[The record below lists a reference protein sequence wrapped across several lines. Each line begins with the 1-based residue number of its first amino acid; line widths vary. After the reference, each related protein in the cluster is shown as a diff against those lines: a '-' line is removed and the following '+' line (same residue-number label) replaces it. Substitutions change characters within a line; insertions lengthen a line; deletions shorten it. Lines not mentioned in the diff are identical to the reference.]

1 MTQAQSE
8 TPQRQSANTLRLII
22 RGAVGM
28 VAIYALTLIALNNS
42 GNTYVTLT
50 IVSAIGAIAGVH
62 AAKST

>member
-8 TPQRQSANTLRLII
+8 TSKSQSNILRII
-22 RGAVGM
+22 IKGAVSM

-62 AAKST
+62 TAKST

>member
-1 MTQAQSE
+1 MTQAQPDTS
-8 TPQRQSANTLRLII
+8 QRQSSNTLRLII

-28 VAIYALTLIALNNS
+28 VAIYALTLIALNNT

-50 IVSAIGAIAGVH
+50 ITSTIGAIAGVH